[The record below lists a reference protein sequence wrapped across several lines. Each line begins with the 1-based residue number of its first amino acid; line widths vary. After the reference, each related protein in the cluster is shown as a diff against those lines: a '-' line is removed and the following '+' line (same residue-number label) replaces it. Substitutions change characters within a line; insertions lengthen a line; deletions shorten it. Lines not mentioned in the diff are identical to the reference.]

1 MKPFDPWLCSVMAA
15 GILLTVLPE
24 RAQAG
29 GRYVL
34 NQTPQTIERY
44 FGRYWTRLTLT
55 ENGVTRVT
63 YTYSPR
69 RLQQVFPKTRV
80 DRFAITFV
88 ENRSQSISVA
98 ITGSPDEQSF
108 TYDRADSSR
117 LYEYIFGYRPP
128 IRQQLSSRFTGNETI
143 HDFEDCLGDGIATRY
158 TLGGAAQF
166 LLSEAELYYNKR
178 CEPPY
183 TR

>member
-1 MKPFDPWLCSVMAA
+1 MKHSDHWLCGIIVA
-15 GILLTVLPE
+15 GIMLTALPD
-24 RAQAG
+24 RARAS

-44 FGRYWTRLTLT
+44 FGRYWTRLTRT
-55 ENGVTRVT
+55 ENGVKRVT

-69 RLQQVFPKTRV
+69 GLQRIFPNTRV

-98 ITGSPDEQSF
+98 ITGSPDELSF
-108 TYDRADSSR
+108 TYNRADSSR

-128 IRQQLSSRFTGNETI
+128 IRQQLSSRFTGNTTI
-143 HDFEDCLGDGIATRY
+143 YDYEDCLGDGIATRY

-166 LLSEAELYYNKR
+166 LLSGAELRYNER

>member
-1 MKPFDPWLCSVMAA
+1 MKPFDPLLGGVIAA
-15 GILLTVLPE
+15 GILLTALPE

-44 FGRYWTRLTLT
+44 FGRYWTRLTHP

-69 RLQQVFPKTRV
+69 GLQRVFPNTRV
-80 DRFAITFV
+80 DRFAITFIA
-88 ENRSQSISVA
+88 NRSQSISVA
-98 ITGSPDEQSF
+98 ITGSPDELSF
-108 TYDRADSSR
+108 TYDRTDSSR

-143 HDFEDCLGDGIATRY
+143 HDYEDCLGDGIATRY

-166 LLSEAELYYNKR
+166 LLSEAELHYNKR

-183 TR
+183 PR